1 MNFCSD
7 NVTGCAPEIL
17 EALARANRGAAMPYG
32 ADDLTAKV
40 ERRIAELFEH
50 EVAVFLVATGSS
62 ANALALSCLTP
73 PFGAIYSHPAAHVM
87 VDECGAPEFYSG
99 GAKMVGVPGA
109 HGKIA
114 AADLDKVLA
123 LLPALQR
130 PTISSLSDA
139 EWVAVNTIIE
149 ERTVRDLI
157 PRLKAANA
165 HGIVEYP
172 LNKIVL

>member
-17 EALARANRGAAMPYG
+17 EALARANHGPAMPYG
-32 ADDLTAKV
+32 ADALTAQV

-99 GAKMVGVPGA
+99 GAKMVGIPGA

-114 AADLDKVLA
+114 AADLDTVLA
-123 LLPALQR
+123 ASGRGMVHHVQAA
-130 PTISSLSDA
+130 SVSLSQATEAGTIYRPDEIA
-139 EWVAVNTIIE
+139 AIGEVA
-149 ERTVRDLI
+149 RKHQVRCNV
-157 PRLKAANA
+157 AQ
-165 HGIVEYP
+165 
-172 LNKIVL
+172 